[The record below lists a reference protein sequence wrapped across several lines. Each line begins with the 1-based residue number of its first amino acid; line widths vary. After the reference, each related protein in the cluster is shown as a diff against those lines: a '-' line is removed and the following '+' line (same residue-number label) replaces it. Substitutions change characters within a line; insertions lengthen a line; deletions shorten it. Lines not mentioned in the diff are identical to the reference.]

1 MHGNIKMIDTL
12 KIWNYRSLERLEL
25 NSLLKVNLITGKNNT
40 GKSTILEALASYA
53 AMGDLRVLFE
63 LLEERGEV
71 YKQNEIENNPIEY
84 NIKTFSSLFTN
95 RDEKGKIEIRVK
107 EKDESLFSPEEKAL
121 SLRIVKY
128 REEKISGANSDSQ
141 RKKIILEN
149 GNDDNILDYLMGLEI
164 KNGGGSYILP
174 LYEEKINRF
183 GFKGFG
189 EPRNFQFIRP
199 RGLETK
205 INLSLWNNIV
215 LTYKEKFVIEALR
228 IIEPEIDKITFK
240 EDGATYRKPFIKLL
254 NDPILIPLQSMGDG
268 INRILTIILAMV
280 NSDNGYLLID
290 EFENGLHYSVQERL
304 WEIIFSLSEKLNV
317 QVFATTHSEDC
328 ISGFEKT
335 INKPCLEYKG
345 KLVRLENDEGLIKQ
359 VEFDKKELKIA
370 FENNIEV
377 R

>member
-1 MHGNIKMIDTL
+1 MIEKL
-12 KIWNYRSLERLEL
+12 KIFNYRSLEKLEL

-40 GKSTILEALASYA
+40 GKSTILEALASFA
-53 AMGDLRVLFE
+53 AKGDLKVLFE

-71 YKQNEIENNPIEY
+71 YKQNEIDSNPIEY
-84 NIKTFSSLFTN
+84 NIKTFASLFTK
-95 RDEKGKIEIRVK
+95 RDDKRKIDIKVSDENK
-107 EKDESLFSPEEKAL
+107 ETTL

-128 REEKISGANSDSQ
+128 REEKIQGANSDVP

-149 GNDDNILDYLMGLEI
+149 GSGENILDYLMGLEI

-174 LYEEKINRF
+174 LDEEKINRF
-183 GFKGFG
+183 GFKGFS
-189 EPRNFQFIRP
+189 EPKNFQFIRP
-199 RGLETK
+199 RGLETN
-205 INLSLWNNIV
+205 INLSLWDSIV
-215 LTYKEKFVIEALR
+215 LTYKEQSVIEALR
-228 IIEPEIDKITFK
+228 IIEPEIHKITFK
-240 EDGATYRKPFIKLL
+240 EDGANNRKAVIKLL
-254 NDPILIPLQSMGDG
+254 NDPVLIPLQSMGDG

-290 EFENGLHYSVQERL
+290 EFENGLHYSVQEKL

-328 ISGFEKT
+328 ISGFEKI
-335 INKPCLEYKG
+335 INKPGLEYKG
-345 KLVRLENDEGLIKQ
+345 KLIRLENDGGFIKQ
-359 VEFDKKELKIA
+359 VEFDKNELKIA